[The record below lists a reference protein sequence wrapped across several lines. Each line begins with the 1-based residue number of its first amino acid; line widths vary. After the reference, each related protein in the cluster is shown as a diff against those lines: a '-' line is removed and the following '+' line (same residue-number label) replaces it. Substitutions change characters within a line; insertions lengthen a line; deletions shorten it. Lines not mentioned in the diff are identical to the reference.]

1 MCKDISST
9 MSVPEAGP
17 HTPCTRFSAP
27 WTPSSRR
34 QHLPTPTATS
44 YLWTDSAPTWAA
56 PSPTERHPDRTIPPS
71 GTKLPVR
78 GLRKPHRLH
87 RKSRNRNPAETPH
100 SGIRNATRQRSGCH
114 TSAPR
119 MPHASAPDATRQRPG
134 CHTSAPRMPHASAP
148 DATPQ
153 HVPSVAFTPVKC
165 GIGRGETIHV

>member
-71 GTKLPVR
+71 GTKRPVR

-87 RKSRNRNPAETPH
+87 RKSRSRNPAETPH
-100 SGIRNATRQRSGCH
+100 SGIRNATRQRS
-114 TSAPR
+114 
-119 MPHASAPDATRQRPG
+119 G

>member
-56 PSPTERHPDRTIPPS
+56 PSPTKRHPDRTIPPS

-134 CHTSAPRMPHASAP
+134 CHTSARP
-148 DATPQ
+148 
-153 HVPSVAFTPVKC
+153 KC
-165 GIGRGETIHV
+165 GIYPREVWHRKG